1 MLPTQKF
8 KKNSFNSNGK
18 FSKSL
23 FVVSVLPTLLQKCW
37 KHWENA
43 KKCNFFAFQSYL
55 HKESQTSASQL
66 FRKET
71 YFETKD
77 SDDDSDYETS
87 KYKSKRYQK
96 SHSMKKS
103 SSTASSNK
111 SQEIID
117 ENNMT

>member
-1 MLPTQKF
+1 MANLANLYFWFQCF
-8 KKNSFNSNGK
+8 QLYCKNVGNTEK
-18 FSKSL
+18 M
-23 FVVSVLPTLLQKCW
+23 Q
-37 KHWENA
+37 

>member
-1 MLPTQKF
+1 MVENPEISTLCFPNLAAQVCTYFLFSTVSNFTAKVGNTDKMQKMQF
-8 KKNSFNSNGK
+8 
-18 FSKSL
+18 
-23 FVVSVLPTLLQKCW
+23 
-37 KHWENA
+37 
-43 KKCNFFAFQSYL
+43 FFAFQSYL

-77 SDDDSDYETS
+77 SDDDSDYETT

>member
-1 MLPTQKF
+1 MVINTKC
-8 KKNSFNSNGK
+8 KKI
-18 FSKSL
+18 
-23 FVVSVLPTLLQKCW
+23 
-37 KHWENA
+37 
-43 KKCNFFAFQSYL
+43 AFQSYL

>member
-1 MLPTQKF
+1 MSVIYILCVNWAEIIGNTET
-8 KKNSFNSNGK
+8 KKNAK
-18 FSKSL
+18 IAFSSL
-23 FVVSVLPTLLQKCW
+23 
-37 KHWENA
+37 
-43 KKCNFFAFQSYL
+43 FFAFQSYL

-87 KYKSKRYQK
+87 KYRSKRYQK

-111 SQEIID
+111 SQEIIE
-117 ENNMT
+117 ENSMT